1 MNDIFILILLL
12 FIINKSFVENNDM
25 IKFKLDSYYENINY
39 GNFTSLLNILGKT
52 YIYSNIKIGE
62 PEFLIKTKFSLH
74 TPHFNMYYTEEK
86 KSEEEKNKI
95 YDINKSKTFKNI
107 SCLNKYY
114 VKSSKDIHAKEKFI
128 MNLYNTKDKTFKEI
142 SLNNF
147 DFVLGVNNIN
157 IERNKNLS
165 EIYYL
170 TIGLQLFSKNKY
182 TQENQFNFID
192 NLKNRDIIHDYIWF
206 IYFNNFNNSN
216 INSPEIK
223 NLKNFLKIESEM
235 WIGDYPHEYKPD
247 EFSNSQIF
255 YVYNNNFFWSLKFK
269 SIYLYVNQTKFNSG
283 IIKQSLFDTNA
294 QISFNDFFI
303 YAPYTYIKIVKNYFF
318 DDYISKNICKE
329 FLTDDLDLI
338 YCNKSKDFNIEQ
350 LRKFPT
356 LYLEHNELNFTF
368 ELTYKDLFAEI
379 DDKYLFLIANMNNDV
394 EDIFLGK
401 IFFYKYQFFFNQ
413 DSKGIGFYNPNIK
426 FNISN
431 NNDKENINDKKDNNF
446 IYKILAIVFGS
457 LLFIAIVIIFIYS
470 LNKLKN
476 KKKKRA
482 NELDDEYD
490 YVSDKN
496 IINN

>member
-294 QISFNDFFI
+294 QMR
-303 YAPYTYIKIVKNYFF
+303 
-318 DDYISKNICKE
+318 
-329 FLTDDLDLI
+329 LI
-338 YCNKSKDFNIEQ
+338 
-350 LRKFPT
+350 
-356 LYLEHNELNFTF
+356 
-368 ELTYKDLFAEI
+368 
-379 DDKYLFLIANMNNDV
+379 LI
-394 EDIFLGK
+394 
-401 IFFYKYQFFFNQ
+401 
-413 DSKGIGFYNPNIK
+413 
-426 FNISN
+426 
-431 NNDKENINDKKDNNF
+431 
-446 IYKILAIVFGS
+446 
-457 LLFIAIVIIFIYS
+457 
-470 LNKLKN
+470 
-476 KKKKRA
+476 
-482 NELDDEYD
+482 
-490 YVSDKN
+490 
-496 IINN
+496 